1 MVVFVRVCRNLSL
14 IDDLKEIKI
23 QICLIKDE
31 QSQLHQ
37 MPDLGSDHLLQSH
50 VESGLK
56 TQSIS
61 ASENATRS
69 SYSFAAL
76 KRTRQFC
83 CFGKCTSYRQSSLE
97 CSFMAPFVWH
107 LDFSSPNADNWRSN
121 ATCSF
126 SKSFAIS
133 ILIRICRFRATFRRQ

>member
-1 MVVFVRVCRNLSL
+1 L

-23 QICLIKDE
+23 QSCLLKDE

-61 ASENATRS
+61 DLSFGESHSLLLFICCIETHPSILLFRQMHKLS
-69 SYSFAAL
+69 SKQL
-76 KRTRQFC
+76 RMFC
-83 CFGKCTSYRQSSLE
+83 YGPLR
-97 CSFMAPFVWH
+97 MAPRLFQPQCRQLEIECH
-107 LDFSSPNADNWRSN
+107 LFLFQIFCHFHPYSHMPLSGN
-121 ATCSF
+121 
-126 SKSFAIS
+126 
-133 ILIRICRFRATFRRQ
+133 L